1 MMTQNKNGRKWMIVD
16 AHAHIFPKKIA
27 EKATKSIGSFYDA
40 KMLHTGTPNLLLES
54 GAKIG
59 TAKYLV
65 SSTATKPEQVEAINT
80 FIAEEC
86 GKHPEF
92 FGFGTMHP
100 GYENIEAEVDRILAL
115 GLHGVK
121 LHPDFQQFYI
131 DDPDV
136 MPMYRIIEQAGLPIL
151 FHTGDKRMDYSA
163 PKRLHDVAVKL
174 PGLTCIAAHF
184 GGYNNWSEGAMHLL
198 LPNVYFDTSSS
209 LFALTRDQALGL
221 LEHFGI
227 DRFMFGTDFP
237 MWDHQQELNRFLALG
252 LSDEEN
258 EKIFSQNFQRIFHTT
273 L

>member
-1 MMTQNKNGRKWMIVD
+1 MVDTKKRRRLTIVD
-16 AHAHIFPKKIA
+16 AHSHIFPKKIA
-27 EKATKSIGSFYDA
+27 DKATQSIGNFYDA
-40 KMLHTGTPNLLLES
+40 KMLHTGTPQLLLES
-54 GAKIG
+54 GEKID

-65 SSTATKPEQVEAINT
+65 SSTATKPEQVEPINT

-86 GKHPEF
+86 SKHPEF

-100 GYENIEAEVDRILAL
+100 GYDHIEEEIERIVAL

-136 MPMYRIIEQAGLPIL
+136 MPMYRIIERAGLPIL
-151 FHTGDKRMDYSA
+151 FHTGDKRLDYSA
-163 PKRLHDVAVKL
+163 PRRLHDVAVKL

-184 GGYNNWSEGAMHLL
+184 GGYNSWSEGAMNLL

-209 LFALTRDQALGL
+209 LSVLTRDQAVGL
-221 LEHFGI
+221 LDHFGV

-237 MWDHQQELNRFLALG
+237 MWDHEQELKRLLALG
-252 LSDEEN
+252 LSDEQLDQ
-258 EKIFSQNFQRIFHTT
+258 ILYQNFQRIFHTT